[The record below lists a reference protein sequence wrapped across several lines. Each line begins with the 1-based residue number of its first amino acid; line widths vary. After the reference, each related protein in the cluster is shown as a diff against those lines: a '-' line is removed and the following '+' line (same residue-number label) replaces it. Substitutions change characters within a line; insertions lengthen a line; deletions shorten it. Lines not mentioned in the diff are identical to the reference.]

1 MRILVV
7 EDDAVAG
14 DGKGDGEGHLLDG
27 LEACTAR
34 RGFRAWDGDEDAVAA
49 DLGDLEGASAF
60 SGTSGPI
67 AEAKKKGMV
76 GLKGHRSV
84 GGIRVST
91 YNAVEPAWI
100 DELTA
105 FMQAFAGRG

>member
-1 MRILVV
+1 
-7 EDDAVAG
+7 
-14 DGKGDGEGHLLDG
+14 
-27 LEACTAR
+27 
-34 RGFRAWDGDEDAVAA
+34 
-49 DLGDLEGASAF
+49 
-60 SGTSGPI
+60 
-67 AEAKKKGMV
+67 MV

-105 FMQAFAGRG
+105 FMKAFAGRG